1 MVVSSTVNGHVR
13 WKRVPIQCQPSH
25 SPDKAASTT
34 TSDALRRTARMRSEY
49 HSCRVAPMPLDPSRT
64 VAELRELREL
74 TGDENGAQRV
84 AWTDTWERAREWL
97 RGKVAGTG
105 AEEEI
110 DAAGNQWF
118 TLRGA
123 SERELLLGGHI
134 DSVPNGGWL
143 DGCLNVMAAVE
154 VLRRIAEDERS
165 PLTVR
170 VVNWAD
176 EEGARFGRSLFGSS
190 AACCSM
196 HDQDELRR
204 KRDMDGIALP
214 DALAEHGVDLD
225 NALAARRQM
234 ESAAAYLEL
243 HIEQGPV
250 LESMDIPL
258 GVVLGTFGVERSRFT
273 WHGQA
278 AHAGSTPMDK
288 RRDALAGAAKLA
300 LSIREIAAEV
310 GGGAVC
316 TSGGVVTKPGIVTSV
331 VETAEQLLD
340 QRHLDADALARMLQ
354 LAKDAANRFAEEE
367 NIEVEWERIWNIEPI
382 LFDETL
388 VGFGDEAVREVA
400 GTSHKLPSGPLHDAA
415 EVSRAGIPTVML
427 FVQSLR
433 GLSHTNL
440 EDTKERSE

>member
-1 MVVSSTVNGHVR
+1 V
-13 WKRVPIQCQPSH
+13 
-25 SPDKAASTT
+25 
-34 TSDALRRTARMRSEY
+34 
-49 HSCRVAPMPLDPSRT
+49 PLDPART
-64 VAELRELREL
+64 VSDLEELRAL

-84 AWTDTWERAREWL
+84 AWTDTWEQARDFL
-97 RGKVAGTG
+97 RSKAEGTG

-110 DAAGNQWF
+110 DEAGNQWF
-118 TLRGA
+118 TLRGDSA
-123 SERELLLGGHI
+123 RALILGGHM

-143 DGCLNVMAAVE
+143 DGCLNVMAGVE
-154 VLRRIAEDERS
+154 VLRRIAEEGR
-165 PLTVR
+165 PPVTVR
-170 VVNWAD
+170 LVSWSD

-190 AACCSM
+190 AAAGSM
-196 HDQDELRR
+196 KDQDELRALTD
-204 KRDMDGIALP
+204 RDGVALP

-225 NALAARRQM
+225 GALSARSQL
-234 ESAAAYLEL
+234 ENAAAYLEL

-273 WHGQA
+273 WRGQA

-300 LSIREIAAEV
+300 LYIREIAAEV

-340 QRHLDADALARMLQ
+340 QRHLDADSLARML
-354 LAKDAANRFAEEE
+354 AMAREAADRFAAEE
-367 NIEVEWERIWNIEPI
+367 NIEVEWERIWSIEPI

-388 VGFGDEAVREVA
+388 VGLADEAIREVSA
-400 GTSHKLPSGPLHDAA
+400 TSHRLPSGPLHDAA
-415 EVSRAGIPTVML
+415 EVSRAGVPTVMV

-433 GLSHTNL
+433 GLSHTKL
-440 EDTKERSE
+440 EDTKQEHIELSVQALDKLASKTVDWLS